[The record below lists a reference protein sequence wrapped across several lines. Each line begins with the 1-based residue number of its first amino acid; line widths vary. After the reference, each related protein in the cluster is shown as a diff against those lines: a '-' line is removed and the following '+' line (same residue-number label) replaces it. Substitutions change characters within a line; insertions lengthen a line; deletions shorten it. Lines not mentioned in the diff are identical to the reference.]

1 MRSGAGS
8 RPRSC
13 GWLTSAPRVANG
25 PRSPQT
31 WEAPRWP
38 AASSYRAPSS
48 GCPRSLAWTGR
59 RMKTID
65 QSPDPAPGVA
75 PAETVVSALEAIWDR
90 GEQPSVRAFLTARG
104 GPEPPLDHLLAVL
117 RVDQRRR
124 WLAGDRIDV
133 RSYPRDFPAVA
144 ADPEAFFGLLYHEIL
159 IREEL
164 GDRPDPGDYA
174 RAFPEF
180 ADRLRMQ
187 MEVHEALTADE
198 LGDTL
203 GAHWP
208 PGGGV
213 SVEGGAAPVVPGY
226 ELLDEIGRGG
236 MGIVYRARQ
245 LKPNRLVALKM
256 ILEGRFATTHDV
268 LRFENEAEAVAAL
281 DHPNV
286 VPILEV
292 GHSERLYYFTMPL
305 LTGGSLAE
313 AQPRLAA
320 DLRAVARLLIE
331 IAGAV
336 HHAHQRGIL
345 HRDLKPANILL
356 DHAGRPHV
364 TDFGLAKR
372 AQGGTGLTQ
381 PGAVLGSPN
390 YMAPEQAGGD
400 TGAVTTAS
408 DVYGLGAIL

>member
-59 RMKTID
+59 RMKTTE

-75 PAETVVSALEAIWDR
+75 PSLTVVSALEAIWDR
-90 GEQPSVRAFLTARG
+90 GERPSVRAFLTARG

-187 MEVHEALTADE
+187 MEVHEALPADH
-198 LGDTL
+198 LGGLEST
-203 GAHWP
+203 WP
-208 PGGGV
+208 PACGV
-213 SVEGGAAPVVPGY
+213 TGEARVLPVVAGY
-226 ELLDEIGRGG
+226 ELVGEIGRGG
-236 MGIVYRARQ
+236 MGVVYRARQ

-256 ILEGRFATTHDV
+256 ILEGQLATKHDV

-281 DHPNV
+281 NHQSV
-286 VPILEV
+286 VQILEV
-292 GHSERLYYFTMPL
+292 GQSGRL
-305 LTGGSLAE
+305 
-313 AQPRLAA
+313 
-320 DLRAVARLLIE
+320 
-331 IAGAV
+331 
-336 HHAHQRGIL
+336 H
-345 HRDLKPANILL
+345 
-356 DHAGRPHV
+356 
-364 TDFGLAKR
+364 
-372 AQGGTGLTQ
+372 
-381 PGAVLGSPN
+381 
-390 YMAPEQAGGD
+390 
-400 TGAVTTAS
+400 
-408 DVYGLGAIL
+408 